1 MTTEKTLVMIPE
13 PDFATEASNIA
24 SLVVIYGSELGK
36 RFPILDQ
43 ATVGRAEANSISI
56 DLANVSRTH
65 ARLFY
70 HDGSFYVEDCDS
82 TNGTFVNDVE
92 ITHETLLTS
101 GDLITTGGAVFKFFQ
116 GANVEALYH
125 EEIYRLTILDGLTAV
140 HNRRFLLEFLEREI
154 ARATR
159 HHRPLALA
167 MVDLDHF
174 KSLNDTLGH
183 LAGDSVLKGVAR
195 LMQGEVR
202 REELLARY
210 GGEEF
215 ALVLP
220 ETTVRGATVFC
231 ERIRQGIADQTF
243 SFDGRDIHVTVSIGV
258 AGLEKAADIE
268 ALIKAADQQLYK
280 AKGSGRNKVEPAP

>member
-13 PDFATEASNIA
+13 RDLASEAPNVA
-24 SLVVIYGSELGK
+24 SIVVIYGGELGK
-36 RFPILDQ
+36 RYPIVDQ

-65 ARLFY
+65 ARFFC

-92 ITHETLLTS
+92 ITHETLLAS
-101 GDLITTGGAVFKFFQ
+101 GDLITAGGAVFKFFR
-116 GANVEALYH
+116 GDNVEALYH

-140 HNRRFLLEFLEREI
+140 HNRRFLLEFLEREV

-159 HHRPLALA
+159 HNRPLALA

-174 KSLNDTLGH
+174 KALNDTYGH

-195 LMQGEVR
+195 FMEAEVR

-220 ETTVRGATVFC
+220 ETTVCGATVFC

-243 SFDGRDIHVTVSIGV
+243 GFDGQDIRVTVSIGV

-268 ALIKAADQQLYK
+268 ALINAADKQLYRAK
-280 AKGSGRNKVEPAP
+280 ANGRNRVEPSP

>member
-280 AKGSGRNKVEPAP
+280 AKRERTEQG